1 MCIYGAFIES
11 VESTSDAL
19 IVLVRDKLAKNI
31 LEDFVTLKIR
41 HWKYGIIL
49 INFMDINDNM
59 KIQSKYQKAV
69 DTFLDNA
76 LDKYGSKIDQIIL
89 FGSVARGEARKESD
103 IDVLVVW
110 KGNEED
116 GWRELT
122 GMAFDI
128 LLETREYISIKV
140 VSPSDFETEN
150 PFLINV
156 MKEGIQLA

>member
-1 MCIYGAFIES
+1 
-11 VESTSDAL
+11 
-19 IVLVRDKLAKNI
+19 
-31 LEDFVTLKIR
+31 
-41 HWKYGIIL
+41 
-49 INFMDINDNM
+49 MDINDNM

-69 DTFLDNA
+69 DTFLDRA
-76 LDKYGSKIDQIIL
+76 LDRYGSNIDQIIL
-89 FGSVARGEARKESD
+89 FGSVARGDARKESD